1 MSTPSNP
8 VASYFLQAT
17 PVVAIVT
24 VIVGWLPPI
33 TAFVALVWYM
43 IQISES
49 KPVKRWRHR
58 RAAIKLARL
67 KARVMMLEAKTLPL
81 PEDLKDLDSDA

>member
-49 KPVKRWRHR
+49 KPVRRWRHR
-58 RAAIKLARL
+58 RTSIKLARL
-67 KARVMMLEAKTLPL
+67 KARVMMMEAKTLPL
-81 PEDLKDLDSDA
+81 PEDLKDLDNDA